1 MPLAYFLSV
10 ILFVSVARPEQEA
23 PAPKVLTCG
32 EINRGESQETLE
44 IRKPFVVGRLAG
56 VVVSPSGPVIPGVT
70 VELID
75 RKERCKSVVLT
86 DEDGNFDFGTVK
98 PGSYGVRI
106 SKPGFNTVIAKKV
119 KVSLRSKE
127 RLKLELPLSN

>member
-1 MPLAYFLSV
+1 MFLPCLLSLFLSV
-10 ILFVSVARPEQEA
+10 GVGGQEREA
-23 PAPKVLTCG
+23 SAKKMLTCE
-32 EINRGESQETLE
+32 EIKHVESQQTVE
-44 IRKPFVVGRLAG
+44 IRRPFVVGRLAG

-75 RKERCKSVVLT
+75 AKERCQSAVLT
-86 DEDGNFDFGTVK
+86 DEDGNFDFGAAK

-106 SKPGFNTVIAKKV
+106 SKPGFDTVIAKKV
-119 KVSLRSKE
+119 KVSPRSKE